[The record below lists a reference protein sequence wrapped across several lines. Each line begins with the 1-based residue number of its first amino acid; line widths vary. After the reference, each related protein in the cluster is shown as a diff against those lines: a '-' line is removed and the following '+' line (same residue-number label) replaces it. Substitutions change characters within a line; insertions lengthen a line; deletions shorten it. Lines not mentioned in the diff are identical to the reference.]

1 MSQHYEQHYD
11 YIFHLADLHIRDGN
25 ETASRYAE
33 YDTVFRATIAD
44 MRRRLEADAGARAVC
59 VVCGD
64 VLHHKMRISSPG
76 IKLWHRFVK
85 GVTDLM
91 DMVVIN
97 GNHDMSQERCE
108 DAHNDM
114 VEAMLLA
121 MTDPEMCSRH
131 ERVRYLSRTGTYR
144 YANLEFGVVV
154 ESDIVR
160 EGASSGLVRTLP
172 AFPTPTR
179 EPGVVRVALA
189 HCTVRGCAMEDASRS
204 PDGVPVSWFD
214 EYDYALLG
222 DVHAQQVH
230 RRYAYP
236 GSLVQQSFKEPLFPH
251 GYLVWRVEPGG
262 LVCADR
268 AHIPNSRGFLK
279 AVVQDGALV
288 ESGGERRPL
297 SELLSD
303 PRTPRALHVRLYTR
317 HDPQPHLDRLRATP
331 DRDFVV
337 DVIRMSD
344 RTPAAESVTMRHPS
358 RCNNAETVRTFLR
371 NTVGIEEIDVAF
383 VMAPGTVPIAPGT
396 PAAVEADV
404 AKRGAEL
411 VRKLEGLAV
420 DADPV
425 RTSPRD
431 FRLISANWDWILSF
445 GVGNVFEFGRSGMTL
460 LHAPNGYGKS
470 AFFEVVVLGLFGT
483 SVPSR
488 KGPVGRNLVGAI
500 NRRRPS
506 GACPPRIE
514 TAFDLD
520 GVRHTIVRVFKE
532 DAYADGRPRVK
543 CKPTLYREGVMLR
556 ENNRAVDGWI
566 EEHLFGLEDFLMFNM
581 ITQHE
586 DCDFVRMSDKEQQAR
601 LDSVSQTDR
610 YARACAALKEV
621 RSYCTHAVQKM
632 QSFVEGAQPAR
643 ARPTDADSE
652 SLRSTTVELRSAW
665 EAARDRAAELRV
677 GASVVDTCRF
687 EELPYRPDDDT
698 PPDESARELL
708 DARAVLSQ
716 HVRQARSKGIAYPV
730 DYGDEANG
738 DFEGMMS
745 RFGGITSADVKEVGA
760 YGALCA
766 RAEELRALLDTDAK
780 FLRASSR
787 DSTAIAPERS
797 RSQLVAAIE
806 THESRTHERAVQGGD
821 SEEEIGRL
829 RATLDADANALL
841 DKFDA
846 REAAVELR
854 RLKDRVIRHDAHKEA
869 STQIAWRDLLFEHE
883 ARHERWQGVL
893 HRLIQ
898 LNAILDERPVVNNA
912 RHRALLKERRALKIE
927 RDLLEREYDTQSY
940 EDALAC
946 HRALER
952 YRVSEDGSKMAEGER
967 DAAALQIRRLSAYGS
982 LADARARVRAWDAW
996 CAWRSERDELEVAMA
1011 DLEWWDLHEEDMR
1024 NEALRA
1030 QLDRVEA
1037 RATSARAVRALSTRA
1052 ARADVRIAE
1061 LDRKL
1066 AYYARA
1072 ARRYRT
1078 QARDAEEAYQTARE
1092 RWTETV
1098 YLTKLWV
1105 EFDAVVAILTPQMR
1119 ELERRKELAQ
1129 RVIRSEGGYK
1139 AWVYNDHLL
1148 PVVCAHVNEVLRVV
1162 FQERDLVFNMEF
1174 ENDKLVMGV
1183 IDEGNPIFV
1192 EKLSG
1197 AQSFMLGLAVRI
1209 GLRDMGIS
1217 RYVCGQLFVD
1227 EGFCAF
1233 DQANLAKVPTLF
1245 DSLRRS
1251 YREMVLVTHLEDVKH
1266 LVRHVVPI
1274 ERAKGVSRLHHTA
1287 RS

>member
-1 MSQHYEQHYD
+1 MDRYD

-33 YDTVFRATIAD
+33 YEGVFRATIAD
-44 MRRRLEADAGARAVC
+44 MRRRLEETGGRAVC

-76 IKLWHRFVK
+76 IKLWHLFVK

-91 DMVVIN
+91 DVVVIN
-97 GNHDMSQERCE
+97 GNHDMLQERCE

-114 VEAMLLA
+114 VEAMLLT
-121 MTDPEMCSRH
+121 MTDPEVCSRH
-131 ERVRYLSRTGTYR
+131 DRVRYLSRTGTYR

-160 EGASSGLVRTLP
+160 EGASSGLTATLP

-251 GYLVWRVEPGG
+251 GYLVWRVEAGG

-268 AHIPNSRGFLK
+268 VHVPNSRGFLK
-279 AVVQDGALV
+279 TVVQDGALV
-288 ESGGERRPL
+288 ESGGDRRPW
-297 SELLSD
+297 SDLLAD
-303 PRTPRALHVRLYTR
+303 ARTPRALHVRLYTR
-317 HDPQPHLDRLRATP
+317 EDPQPHVDRLRATP
-331 DRDFVV
+331 DRDIVV

-344 RTPAAESVTMRHPS
+344 RSATEGGGAVRHPS
-358 RCNNAETVRTFLR
+358 RTDNAETVRTFLL
-371 NTVGIEEIDVAF
+371 NTVGIEERDVAL
-383 VMAPGTVPIAPGT
+383 VMAPGTVPLAPGT
-396 PAAVEADV
+396 PGAIETDV
-404 AKRGAEL
+404 TKRGADL
-411 VRKLEGLAV
+411 VRKLEGLVA
-420 DADPV
+420 DAEPI
-425 RTSPRD
+425 RTSPRH
-431 FRLISANWDWILSF
+431 FRLLTAKWDWILSF
-445 GVGNVFEFGRSGMTL
+445 GVGNVFEFGGSSMTL

-470 AFFEVVVLGLFGT
+470 AFFEVVVLGLFG
-483 SVPSR
+483 VAAPSR

-514 TAFDLD
+514 LAFDLD
-520 GVRHTIVRVFKE
+520 GARHTMVRVFKE

-543 CKPTLYREGVMLR
+543 CKPVLYREGVMLR

-566 EEHLFGLEDFLMFNM
+566 AEHLFDVEDFLMFNM

-586 DCDFVRMSDKEQQAR
+586 DCDFVRMSDKDQLAR

-610 YARACAALKEV
+610 YARLCAAQKEV
-621 RSYCTHAVQKM
+621 RSYCTHALQKM
-632 QSFVEGAQPAR
+632 QSFVEGAQPTR
-643 ARPTDADSE
+643 ARPTDAED
-652 SLRSTTVELRSAW
+652 LRATTDALRAEW
-665 EAARDRAAELRV
+665 ETLRDRAAELRV
-677 GASVVDTCRF
+677 GASTDARRL
-687 EELPYRPDDDT
+687 EELPCGPEDDA
-698 PPDESARELL
+698 PPTESVAELL

-730 DYGDEANG
+730 DYGDEANS
-738 DFEGMMS
+738 DFESMTV
-745 RFGGITSADVKEVGA
+745 RFGTIAASDARDVGE

-766 RAEELRALLDTDAK
+766 RMEELRALIDKSAIDTSAIDTSATDT
-780 FLRASSR
+780 SS
-787 DSTAIAPERS
+787 APARS
-797 RSQLVAAIE
+797 RSQLMAAIE
-806 THESRTHERAVQGGD
+806 TNESRTDERVGHDPRD

-829 RATLDADANALL
+829 RATLDEEANALL
-841 DKFDA
+841 DTTGA
-846 REAAVELR
+846 EEAAAELR
-854 RLKDRVIRHDAHKEA
+854 RLKDRAIRHDAHREA
-869 STQIAWRDLLFEHE
+869 SADIPWRDLLFERDAE
-883 ARHERWQGVL
+883 HERWRAIG

-912 RHRALLKERRALKIE
+912 RRRALLKERRGLKIE
-927 RDLLEREYDTQSY
+927 RALLEKEYDAPSY

-946 HRALER
+946 HRAIER
-952 YRVSEDGSKMAEGER
+952 YHAANDGVRMTEGER
-967 DAAALQIRRLSAYGS
+967 AAVARRIGRLSAYDA
-982 LADARARVRAWDAW
+982 LADARARVRAWDE
-996 CAWRSERDELEVAMA
+996 WRRWTSRRRELEVAMA
-1011 DLEWWDLHEEDMR
+1011 DLRWWDTHEEDVR
-1024 NEALRA
+1024 KEALRE
-1030 QLDRVEA
+1030 QLDRVAA
-1037 RATSARAVRALSTRA
+1037 RATSVRAVRALSTRA
-1052 ARADVRIAE
+1052 ARAAVRIAE
-1061 LDRKL
+1061 VERKL

-1072 ARRYRT
+1072 ARSYRER
-1078 QARDAEEAYQTARE
+1078 ARRAEDAYQRARE
-1092 RWTETV
+1092 RWTEAV
-1098 YLTKLWV
+1098 YLDTLWK
-1105 EFDAVVAILTPQMR
+1105 EFDDVVAILTPQMG
-1119 ELERRKELAQ
+1119 ELERRKDLAQ

-1162 FQERDLVFNMEF
+1162 FHERDLVFNMEF
-1174 ENDKLVMGV
+1174 ENDKLTMGV

-1274 ERAKGVSRLHHTA
+1274 ERAKGVSRLRHTV